1 MASFGRVL
9 PAQALFVLLTVMSL
23 RSRASPPL
31 PSTPRLPRL
40 PLSPNAFLRLPSR
53 SRFMY
58 LLPFPSPAC
67 LAAFLRV
74 SPRGFYNWPSSS
86 PPSRPFLPYILL
98 FHTSISAPPSLLN
111 FLFPSSSSSLLPP
124 LLSPLPQLPFPSPSA
139 PLPISLLSPSF
150 AFLLPNPFPV
160 SVTPSLLLS
169 LCPPDPWLRPDPARP
184 DPALILLSSIGLF
197 LWQHSG
203 GQISGRACPPP
214 VRAGPLSGYWE
225 IPHAW

>member
-98 FHTSISAPPSLLN
+98 FHIPLSLLLPPSST
-111 FLFPSSSSSLLPP
+111 SSSPLPPLPFCLHSSLLSHSSPFLLPPHPSPSPSSP
-124 LLSPLPQLPFPSPSA
+124 LLSPFSFP
-139 PLPISLLSPSF
+139 
-150 AFLLPNPFPV
+150 
-160 SVTPSLLLS
+160 TPSLCPSPRLS
-169 LCPPDPWLRPDPARP
+169 FSPFVPLTLGCDPTRPGPTRP
-184 DPALILLSSIGLF
+184 
-197 LWQHSG
+197 
-203 GQISGRACPPP
+203 
-214 VRAGPLSGYWE
+214 
-225 IPHAW
+225 